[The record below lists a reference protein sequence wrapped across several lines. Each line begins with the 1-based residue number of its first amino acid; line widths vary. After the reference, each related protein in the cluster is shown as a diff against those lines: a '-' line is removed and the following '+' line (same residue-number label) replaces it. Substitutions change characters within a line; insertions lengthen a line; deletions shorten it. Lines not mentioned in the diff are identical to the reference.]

1 MSAAIADVVAPRLDL
16 WLADSRQITRHA
28 ARTLIDAGLVTVDG
42 RPGRP
47 GQRVR
52 DTADVVVT
60 PPDETLV
67 AAATPRRDPGIPGP
81 ELRIVDEDDWLAVV
95 DKPSGMVVHPAP
107 GHPTGTLADALKER
121 GTTWSLLGGA
131 ERAGIV
137 HRLDRDTSGL
147 LVVAKTEAAHRNLAR
162 QLSDRSLGRTYWAL
176 VHGGFR
182 EDTGTIDAPIA
193 RHPRDRRRMAIV
205 EGGREAMTDFR
216 VLERLAGATVLELSL
231 RTGRTHQI
239 RVHLASIGHPIIGDT
254 VYGRPDPQL
263 PRPALHA
270 MRLRLRHPADG
281 TDRTYEFAGARG
293 ADRGRCQA
301 SSSIR
306 MSSEGL
312 LVVLTGPSGV
322 GKDTV
327 LRELFALDRAL
338 EYCISYTTRP
348 PRPGETDG
356 VSYWFVDEPTFRA
369 MIDRD
374 EFFEWSTV
382 YGELKG
388 RTFETVNKAI
398 ASGRDTVIKIDV
410 QGAEKVRTQLGAR
423 ATYVYL
429 LPPSMEAL
437 EQRLIE
443 RATEDPA
450 SLHARQELA
459 VAELAL
465 KDTYDHQVVND
476 DARRA
481 AQEIEAIIEGL
492 RSSTGGDAA

>member
-1 MSAAIADVVAPRLDL
+1 MSAATADVVAPRLDL

-52 DTADVVVT
+52 DTAEVVVT
-60 PPDETLV
+60 PPDETVV
-67 AAATPRRDPGIPGP
+67 AAALPRRDPGAPAM

-216 VLERLAGATVLELSL
+216 VVERLAGATVLELSL

-254 VYGRPDPQL
+254 VYGRPDPL
-263 PRPALHA
+263 LARPALHA

-281 TDRTYEFAGARG
+281 AERTYESPVPEELIAAAAR
-293 ADRGRCQA
+293 
-301 SSSIR
+301 
-306 MSSEGL
+306 
-312 LVVLTGPSGV
+312 
-322 GKDTV
+322 
-327 LRELFALDRAL
+327 LR
-338 EYCISYTTRP
+338 
-348 PRPGETDG
+348 
-356 VSYWFVDEPTFRA
+356 
-369 MIDRD
+369 
-374 EFFEWSTV
+374 
-382 YGELKG
+382 
-388 RTFETVNKAI
+388 
-398 ASGRDTVIKIDV
+398 
-410 QGAEKVRTQLGAR
+410 
-423 ATYVYL
+423 
-429 LPPSMEAL
+429 
-437 EQRLIE
+437 
-443 RATEDPA
+443 PA
-450 SLHARQELA
+450 SE
-459 VAELAL
+459 
-465 KDTYDHQVVND
+465 
-476 DARRA
+476 
-481 AQEIEAIIEGL
+481 
-492 RSSTGGDAA
+492 